1 MKLTTHLYLVL
12 RLCEWSYTSTPPYA
26 LMVCRATVLL
36 LGLFTSNVHALGQ
49 EGESNRRGDLTPHP
63 VPNRQAWQHFYG
75 SMLPRSVA
83 VAYL

>member
-1 MKLTTHLYLVL
+1 MSGATPLL
-12 RLCEWSYTSTPPYA
+12 PPYA
-26 LMVCRATVLL
+26 LMACRATVLL
-36 LGLFTSNVHALGQ
+36 LRLFTINGHAMGQ
-49 EGESNRRGDLTPHP
+49 KGESNKRGDLTPHP

>member
-1 MKLTTHLYLVL
+1 MGFNSGFKGLIACT
-12 RLCEWSYTSTPPYA
+12 
-26 LMVCRATVLL
+26 ATVLL
-36 LGLFTSNVHALGQ
+36 LGLFTNNGHALEQ
-49 EGESNRRGDLTPHP
+49 EGESNKRGDLTPHP